1 MTQTR
6 RPGLEFLG
14 LLVLSLATLGA
25 EIAQIRVFSFT
36 MNHAFSYLAISLALA
51 GFALAGVMLS
61 LSTGWRKIG
70 ARRGLALG
78 LVIFGAGVIV
88 TNAVFARYSYHIVTA
103 HGLSLISKPALILLM
118 FALPYFGSGLGIALG
133 LLSEGGSFG
142 KRYAVNL
149 IGSGIGCLLVQPI
162 LPRVGGEVT
171 ILVFAVL
178 ACIAAALITEGASR
192 KLCAVIA
199 VASIA
204 CLFVPKTVLPFAFD
218 ADDQVA
224 ALRRAVE
231 KDQGEDGKLDVE
243 FTRWDPVGRIDI
255 IEPSGRYGLL
265 GGKAPARF
273 FSQDAGAGSFLVSL
287 NDQPDMQ
294 EAFSK
299 GTLYGLATQLQKDA
313 DVLVIGVGGAPDIVA
328 ARLNGAKSV
337 TGVDVNRG
345 VLEAVGGEYFSF
357 LGFDDG
363 VHAKPEIVYGEGR
376 GYTRLHE
383 GEFDILQT
391 TGADVFTAHFSG
403 ASMMTESHL
412 YTIEAFDDL
421 LRCLKPGGLLSMTRF
436 GPEPLRVIST
446 MTETLKRRGIEDP
459 SKHIAVVGLAGGV
472 TWFTVLV
479 RLEPFEKAE
488 SEEIAA
494 ICRRASKYLPKLD
507 LPLFSAIGFSF
518 NQQPIAIY
526 LPHISDPALLHAVP
540 DPLKSLDLSP
550 VTDDKPY
557 FFQFQPIEDF
567 SLSDLWEPRQL
578 HLHYASLRTYL
589 VIVLQVAILAA
600 LLIFVPLL
608 FTWKRAGG
616 LGGASGFIL
625 GFFGLGAGFM
635 LLEIV
640 LMQRWSQILG
650 HPNHAVSTVL
660 GTILVAS
667 GIGSRIFAPLT
678 SRRPMTAI
686 TIAMIAVWAWVIVS
700 TDKTPEIVASVLEAD
715 TTMQLLTA
723 IAWLTPLGLFL
734 GIPFPSA
741 MAVLEKGAPDVAP
754 WAWASN
760 GLASVVASLAAVPLS
775 MRFGLANTL
784 LAGAGCYVVALIG
797 LMIARRIR
805 RGEA

>member
-1 MTQTR
+1 MSQSR

-14 LLVLSLATLGA
+14 LLVLSMATLGA

-61 LSTGWRKIG
+61 LSTAWRKIG
-70 ARRGLALG
+70 ARRGIALG
-78 LVIFGAGVIV
+78 LVIFGAGVII
-88 TNAVFARYSYHIVTA
+88 TNAVFARYSHLIVTA
-103 HGLSLISKPALILLM
+103 HGLSLISRPALILLM

-142 KRYAVNL
+142 RRYAVNL
-149 IGSGIGCLLVQPI
+149 IGSGLGCLLVQPI
-162 LPRVGGEVT
+162 LPAAGGEVT
-171 ILVFAVL
+171 ILVFAAAACVAAVL
-178 ACIAAALITEGASR
+178 ITDGRTRIAAGVVAAASVVSVFF
-192 KLCAVIA
+192 AG
-199 VASIA
+199 
-204 CLFVPKTVLPFAFD
+204 TVLPFDFD

-224 ALRRAVE
+224 ALE
-231 KDQGEDGKLDVE
+231 KSVQREDADNGHLDVE

-255 IEPSGRYGLL
+255 IKPSGRHGFL

-287 NDQPDMQ
+287 NDHPDLQ

-299 GTLYGLATQLQKDA
+299 GTLYGLASQLQKNA
-313 DVLVIGVGGAPDIVA
+313 DVLVIGVGGAPDLVA
-328 ARLNGAKSV
+328 TRLNGAKSI
-337 TGVDVNRG
+337 TGVDVNHA
-345 VLEAVGGEYFSF
+345 VLEAIGGQYSSF
-357 LGFDDG
+357 LGFEDG
-363 VHAKPEIVYGEGR
+363 KHAKPKIVYGEGR

-383 GEFDILQT
+383 GQYDLLQT

-412 YTIEAFDDL
+412 YTVEAFDDL
-421 LRCLKPGGLLSMTRF
+421 LKALRPGGLLSMTRF

-446 MTETLKRRGIEDP
+446 MKETLRRRGIEDP
-459 SKHIAVVGLAGGV
+459 SKHIAVVGLAGGE

-479 RLEPFEKAE
+479 RLEPFSKKE
-488 SEEIAA
+488 SFKIQT
-494 ICRRASKYLPKLD
+494 ICKNATKHLPKLD
-507 LPLFSAIGFSF
+507 LPLFSAIGFAF
-518 NQQPIAIY
+518 NQQPFPIY
-526 LPHISDPALLHAVP
+526 LPGITDPKVLDAVP
-540 DPLKSLDLSP
+540 PPLANLDFSP
-550 VTDDKPY
+550 VYDDKPY

-567 SLSDLWEPRQL
+567 ELRDLWESRQL

-600 LLIFVPLL
+600 ALIFLPLL
-608 FTWKRAGG
+608 FTWRRAGG
-616 LGGASGFIL
+616 LKGASGLIL

-660 GTILVAS
+660 GTILVSS
-667 GIGSRIFAPLT
+667 GIGSQIFSKLT
-678 SRRPMTAI
+678 SKRPMTAI
-686 TIAMIAVWAWVIVS
+686 FIAMIAVWTWVIVS
-700 TDKTPEIVASVLEAD
+700 TEQTPQIVAQVLDAEP
-715 TTMQLLTA
+715 MLQLGIA
-723 IAWLTPLGLFL
+723 IAWLAPLGLFL

-741 MAVLEKGAPDVAP
+741 MAILDRGAPDVAP

-784 LAGAGCYVVALIG
+784 VAGAACYVIALIG
-797 LMIARRIR
+797 LVIARKIKT
-805 RGEA
+805 A